1 MNVGEV
7 VDSYP
12 LSPMQ
17 QAMLLHDIASP
28 GSGSYIQHAI
38 CDLREPVD
46 MPLLARA
53 WRKVIGRH
61 AILRT
66 AFRIQGIRDPVQ
78 EVLRDVD
85 VAWTH
90 ADWSGLSQNDQEGRF
105 DAHLEAD
112 RQRDFDPKHAPL
124 MRLAMF
130 RLADRHSRLL
140 WTYHHA
146 LLDGRAVRT
155 VLREVFDLYDAF
167 AGGRDLQLPPPDP
180 YRGYIDW
187 LSAQDSAAAGHYW
200 RQALAGPVTP
210 TSVTGRQ
217 PGPSGIAAQQ
227 DYGAHEIRLTRRST
241 DALRSVARDHRIT
254 LNTLL
259 LGAWAQLLGRY
270 SGETAV
276 SFGITMALR
285 GAGPEAL
292 REMVGLLI
300 NTVPMRVNLPPE
312 MPLSRWLEAF
322 RSQWLEMRAHA
333 WAPLTKI
340 RQWGGIAHE
349 NALFSNLVVYEHS
362 LLDSALREERENWT
376 TRRFGRR
383 SGASQPLTLVAFGE
397 PELLLKL
404 VYRRSLFDAACIAPM
419 LEHLRTLLE
428 GAVTDLERPLK
439 DQPLL
444 TGEERKRILIEWN
457 DTRRKF
463 PSEACAHV
471 LFEQQVERTPD
482 APAVASA
489 ERALTYRELN
499 ERSNQLAHYLQRS
512 GIVAGELI
520 GICMERAPEVVVAM
534 LGIMKA
540 GGAYLPL
547 DAANPAERLE
557 SVFRDAGLS
566 TVISMEA
573 SAPRI
578 GAFAGTV
585 VLLDGDWKRIASES
599 TANPAARV
607 SLEDLAYAVYTS
619 GSTGQPK
626 GILITHGALT
636 NHTLALI
643 ERYGYC
649 ATDRRSQ
656 FVSIGSDVL
665 IADVFP
671 VLAVGGALVFRP
683 GSGALSIAD
692 YLRFL
697 EQQRITIASLPSAY
711 WHEWV
716 ASMSDKP
723 LPFPSSLRIVIS
735 SMDSVRPDLFAV
747 WRSKV
752 GPRVSWFNAYGPSET
767 TCTAT
772 NYEADLASDETMSNI
787 PIGRPLANMRIY
799 ILDANARPVPVG
811 VPGEIH
817 IGGHGVARGYLNRP
831 DLTAEKFIPDP
842 FSDRPEERLYRTGDV
857 GRYRP
862 DGNIE
867 FLGRIDDQIK
877 IRGFR
882 VEPGEVEAAL
892 RRLPGIREACV
903 VVRGEGPDARQLI
916 AYVVGAAGTQP
927 ASSDLRVLL
936 RRILPEYMV
945 PAAIV
950 GLDVMPVTAT
960 GKVDHAA
967 LPKPILGVEPEKPR
981 YELPRNPLERELTAL
996 WERLLQ
1002 TRVGVLD
1009 NFFDLGG
1016 DSLRAVQL
1024 LDRVLADFGVHIPLE
1039 ALFDD
1044 ATTVAAMASRV
1055 EAERLTATPGPA
1067 APEIP
1072 RRLG

>member
-17 QAMLLHDIASP
+17 QAMLFHDMSST
-28 GSGSYIQHAI
+28 GLGSYIQHAI
-38 CDLREPVD
+38 CDLREPIDV
-46 MPLLARA
+46 PLLERA
-53 WRKVIGRH
+53 WRRVIGRH

-66 AFRIQGIRDPVQ
+66 AFRIEGIRDPVQ
-78 EVLRDVD
+78 EVLRGVD
-85 VAWTH
+85 VAWTY
-90 ADWSGLSQNDQEGRF
+90 ADWSGWSPNDQESRF

-112 RQRDFDPKHAPL
+112 RQRDFDPKRAPL

-146 LLDGRAVRT
+146 LLDGRAVRI

-167 AGGRDLQLPPPDP
+167 ADGRDLQLPSPDP

-187 LSAQDSAAAGHYW
+187 LSAQDSAAASQYW
-200 RQALAGPVTP
+200 QQALAGPVTP
-210 TSVTGRQ
+210 TSATGRQ
-217 PGPSGIAAQQ
+217 PERSGAATPGG
-227 DYGAHEIRLTRRST
+227 YAAHEIRLTRRST
-241 DALRSVARDHRIT
+241 DSLRSVARDHGIT
-254 LNTLL
+254 LNTLV

-270 SGETAV
+270 NGEAAV
-276 SFGITMALR
+276 SFGATLTLR
-285 GAGPEAL
+285 GAGPETF

-312 MPLSRWLEAF
+312 MPLSRWLEAL
-322 RSQWLEMRAHA
+322 RSQWLAMRAHS

-340 RQWGGIAHE
+340 RRWGGIAHE
-349 NALFSNLVVYEHS
+349 NALFSSLVVYEHAS
-362 LLDSALREERENWT
+362 LDSALGAERKSWA

-383 SGASQPLTLVAFGE
+383 SAVRHPLTVVVFGE
-397 PELLLKL
+397 SELSLKL
-404 VYRRSLFDAACIAPM
+404 AYARSLFDSATIVSM
-419 LEHLRTLLE
+419 LEHLRDVLE
-428 GAVTDLERPLK
+428 GAITDLETPLK

-444 TGEERKRILIEWN
+444 TDEERKRVLIEWN
-457 DTRRKF
+457 DTGRQF

-471 LFEQQVERTPD
+471 LFEQQAERTPD
-482 APAVASA
+482 APAVALA
-489 ERALTYRELN
+489 GRALTYRELN

-512 GIVAGELI
+512 GIAAGELI
-520 GICMERAPEVVVAM
+520 GICMDRTLELVVAM

-547 DAANPAERLE
+547 DAGNPPERLE

-578 GAFAGTV
+578 EAFAGST
-585 VLLDGDWKRIASES
+585 VLLDAHWERIASES
-599 TANPAARV
+599 TANPTARV
-607 SLEDLAYAVYTS
+607 GLGDLAYAVYTS

-626 GILITHGALT
+626 GILITHRGLT
-636 NHTLALI
+636 NHTLALV
-643 ERYGYC
+643 EKYGYS
-649 ATDRRSQ
+649 AADRRSQ

-665 IADVFP
+665 VADVFP
-671 VLAVGGALVFRP
+671 LLTVGGTVVLRP
-683 GSGALSIAD
+683 GSSALSIAD
-692 YLRFL
+692 FLRFL
-697 EQQRITIASLPSAY
+697 EEQKVTVASLPSAY

-716 ASMSDKP
+716 ASMSDATV
-723 LPFPSSLRIVIS
+723 PFPSSLRLVIS
-735 SMDSVRPDLFAV
+735 GMDSVRPDLFAV
-747 WRSKV
+747 WRRKV
-752 GPRVSWFNAYGPSET
+752 GQRVRWFNAYGPSET
-767 TCTAT
+767 TCTAA

-787 PIGRPLANMRIY
+787 PIGRPLANVRIY
-799 ILDANARPVPVG
+799 ILDAHARPVPVG

-831 DLTAEKFIPDP
+831 GLTAEKFIRDP

-916 AYVVGAAGTQP
+916 AYVVAAAGTQP
-927 ASSDLRVLL
+927 ASSDLRALL

-950 GLDVMPVTAT
+950 RLEAVPVTAT
-960 GKVDHAA
+960 GKIDQAA
-967 LPKPILGVEPEKPR
+967 LPKPVLGAEPEKPR

-1055 EAERLTATPGPA
+1055 EAERLRSMPHTSVPV
-1067 APEIP
+1067 IP
-1072 RRLG
+1072 HRLA